1 MYEECILAMQC
12 FFQCTVWTGQTGK
25 RLDNCVL
32 LLVMLLLKVHKSQS
46 TTTTTTTTLSGLVSP
61 SVDSRGRLCMPPNLC
76 PPNWWMRVVHTSSV
90 LVLPFTSFS
99 FRQTIDA
106 DSVINYNNSPSE
118 TPKAT
123 SAVVAAAAVE
133 NVLIYLTHWL
143 TNAKANEGV

>member
-1 MYEECILAMQC
+1 M
-12 FFQCTVWTGQTGK
+12 
-25 RLDNCVL
+25 
-32 LLVMLLLKVHKSQS
+32 
-46 TTTTTTTTLSGLVSP
+46 
-61 SVDSRGRLCMPPNLC
+61 
-76 PPNWWMRVVHTSSV
+76 HTSSV

-123 SAVVAAAAVE
+123 SAVVAAAAAVE